1 MTTNN
6 RFSNIPTNSY
16 VPSSALSNLSLSN
29 FDSSSS
35 YHHQSPQSHRLHN
48 FDNNIDSL
56 SSKTKLRDYSSIKSS
71 RQNQSINDNNMTQVS
86 TIDNENGNDNLSE
99 KFSDLQSSYDDVL
112 KEKKILNYKI
122 DLLKDTIE
130 EMLEQGAE
138 SKRREREMRN
148 ECEMT
153 KRKVIDMSC
162 DMERAR
168 NLLTTKDNLIKEA
181 GLMFY
186 DDVEADQTNNENSLT
201 SVIPTALLSRT
212 MVNFFEKLKGKTID
226 EKITNLYNDY
236 NEMKEE
242 LNELKELE
250 RRHENQKK
258 EQNAKKMNDV
268 QNENNLHKEIQTI
281 SEKNKELTKQLN
293 DMKFRLGDIEQD
305 RTSLLHDKSSLEGTL
320 KRTNQQLKR
329 AEETEQELRNERRKL
344 KQDLHNFDMKINDLE
359 TNNSCFTDRIEKHR
373 KIAVR
378 NQRTIYR
385 LKQKL
390 RQFVQI
396 DENSNYLITIGDE
409 DDGTDDIDN
418 NSIATTSTSS
428 LSQYST
434 DSQFSIQQMK
444 NIDNKLRTDE

>member
-344 KQDLHNFDMKINDLE
+344 KQDMREHKILLQEMTEENRRLE
-359 TNNSCFTDRIEKHR
+359 ERLRRR
-373 KIAVR
+373 K
-378 NQRTIYR
+378 
-385 LKQKL
+385 
-390 RQFVQI
+390 
-396 DENSNYLITIGDE
+396 
-409 DDGTDDIDN
+409 
-418 NSIATTSTSS
+418 
-428 LSQYST
+428 
-434 DSQFSIQQMK
+434 
-444 NIDNKLRTDE
+444 